1 MQSRSEWRLDDA
13 AAHARMR
20 ELLLTLR
27 AELLTVVRAGDG
39 DGDADAA
46 LDELVG
52 THRQAASVDGFD
64 RDAVDALTATLR
76 SRLRELNGASG

>member
-20 ELLLTLR
+20 ELLLALR
-27 AELLTVVRAGDG
+27 AELLTVMRAGDG
-39 DGDADAA
+39 DANAA
-46 LDELVG
+46 LAELAR

-64 RDAVDALTATLR
+64 REAVDALTATLK
-76 SRLRELNGASG
+76 SRLRELSGASR

>member
-20 ELLLTLR
+20 ELLLALR
-27 AELLTVVRAGDG
+27 AELLTVVRAGD
-39 DGDADAA
+39 DDANAA
-46 LDELVG
+46 LAELVR

-64 RDAVDALTATLR
+64 REAVDALTATLK
-76 SRLRELNGASG
+76 SRLRELDGASR

>member
-1 MQSRSEWRLDDA
+1 LDDA

-20 ELLLTLR
+20 ELVLALR

-39 DGDADAA
+39 DAA
-46 LDELVG
+46 LAELVR

-64 RDAVDALTATLR
+64 RDAVDALTATLKA
-76 SRLRELNGASG
+76 RLRELNGASR